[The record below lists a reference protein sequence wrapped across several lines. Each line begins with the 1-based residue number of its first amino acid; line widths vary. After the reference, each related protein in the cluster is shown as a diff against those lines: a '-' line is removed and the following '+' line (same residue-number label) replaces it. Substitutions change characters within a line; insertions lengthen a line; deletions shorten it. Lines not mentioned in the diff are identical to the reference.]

1 MKISQKVKSKTLDAF
16 NLTKE
21 KFNKTFDLAKIQ
33 SDKLKETIEFKI
45 QERAVLALKA
55 ELAMRNKTFDNYTDE
70 ELEVMIANE
79 KQKIIDDFKTKSL
92 VGVLAILGL
101 DFLV

>member
-16 NLTKE
+16 SLTKE